1 MVTNKEQFIE
11 YDFNLPN
18 HANELSKAE
27 EVIGK
32 LKDKIDKHF
41 KLKTIDGKSHNS
53 LYDEVCR
60 VLDYL
65 GRLSMPAFNLQ
76 DKMEEMYTLQY
87 KQCPALGKKLWLD
100 HYENVHH
107 PYNLLKNRCFRLLEI
122 LDEMYFKKFKCTP
135 PNWNI

>member
-1 MVTNKEQFIE
+1 MVTNTEQFI
-11 YDFNLPN
+11 DCNFNLPN
-18 HANELSKAE
+18 HTNELSKAE

-32 LKDKIDKHF
+32 LKDKIDNHS
-41 KLKTIDGKSHNS
+41 KLKNINNNSHDS

-65 GRLSMPAFNLQ
+65 GRLSTPVFNVQ
-76 DKMEEMYTLQY
+76 DRMEEMYTLQY
-87 KQCPALGKKLWLD
+87 KHCPALGKKLWLT

-107 PYNLLKNRCFRLLEI
+107 PYNILKNRCFRLLEL
-122 LDEMYFKKFKCTP
+122 LDEIYIKKFKHTP